1 MSSGALPL
9 HAHAVHVP
17 PSACGVVTLL
27 NHGREVHATQ
37 AARVPCLQS
46 LSLRLCGILN
56 FISLRNRPIAAED
69 VKRNIKVLQCAVM
82 VYPAVVPSKYTLA
95 ADLVEFDCKLNGFV

>member
-1 MSSGALPL
+1 MSAKSELAALWHSELGPEFIGYL
-9 HAHAVHVP
+9 TSP
-17 PSACGVVTLL
+17 DCKRT
-27 NHGREVHATQ
+27 
-37 AARVPCLQS
+37 
-46 LSLRLCGILN
+46 